1 MNEYMNE
8 TKLLNSMIIFF
19 VCLCQC
25 QCQCQYQ
32 CLWLPT
38 CVPYEVVSCECEIFG
53 VFIREGICS
62 HGPGLGV
69 IMGTVPCKKR
79 KGGRGSMGGCGG
91 EREG

>member
-1 MNEYMNE
+1 M
-8 TKLLNSMIIFF
+8 
-19 VCLCQC
+19 
-25 QCQCQYQ
+25 
-32 CLWLPT
+32 
-38 CVPYEVVSCECEIFG
+38 PYEVVSCECEIFG